1 VTTSPTQV
9 PQRSLVARLSDKR
22 DAIGWPLLGFVI
34 VMVVWQGLVSAG
46 VLSEFVMPAPV
57 DVFSTFFRQVVDPD
71 IWDNAAFTIGNTL
84 AGFVLGA
91 GAGFLIAVL
100 SGLWIPFRKMVYPYM
115 VALQVTPRIALAPI
129 FVAWLGFGAAP
140 KIAVATVICFF
151 VVFINTL
158 AGLESVDRNASEMFR
173 SLGATRAETLRKL
186 ELPAALPVAFAGI
199 KTAMT
204 LALVGAIVAEFI
216 SSQEGL
222 GLLMQRYAFQL
233 AIPAVFS
240 TLLILMFIGLALFG
254 VMELADRSLVFWR
267 HDARM
272 SKRTD
277 RAAAKAKD
285 DDTIS
290 HDPSNRRGPGDNGAL
305 ATTGTNQERDDA

>member
-1 VTTSPTQV
+1 MSDSSAKGNAMIAAQSARPERRSVRERLTRAWEVTAWPALG
-9 PQRSLVARLSDKR
+9 LVL
-22 DAIGWPLLGFVI
+22 
-34 VMVVWQGLVSAG
+34 VMTVWQGLVSAQ
-46 VLSEFVMPAPV
+46 VLSEFVLPAPSA
-57 DVFSTFFRQVVDPD
+57 VFETFRRQIVGPN
-71 IWDNAAFTIGNTL
+71 IWGDAAFTLGNTL
-84 AGFVLGA
+84 AGFAIGA
-91 GAGFLIAVL
+91 GSGFLVAIF
-100 SGLWIPFRKMVYPYM
+100 SGLSLPFRKMVYPYM

-158 AGLESVDRNASEMFR
+158 AGLESVNRNSAEMFR
-173 SLGATRAETLRKL
+173 SLGASRAETLRKL
-186 ELPAALPVAFAGI
+186 ELPAAMPVAFAGI

-204 LALVGAIVAEFI
+204 LALTGAIVGEFI
-216 SSQEGL
+216 SAQEGL

-240 TLLILMFIGLALFG
+240 TLFILMFIGLALFG
-254 VMELADRSLVFWR
+254 IMEAADRSLVYWR

-277 RAAAKAKD
+277 RAVSRAKVW
-285 DDTIS
+285 DTVETP
-290 HDPSNRRGPGDNGAL
+290 PSTMAG
-305 ATTGTNQERDDA
+305 

>member
-1 VTTSPTQV
+1 MT
-9 PQRSLVARLSDKR
+9 
-22 DAIGWPLLGFVI
+22 
-34 VMVVWQGLVSAG
+34 VWQGLVSAQ
-46 VLSEFVMPAPV
+46 VLSEFVLPAPSA
-57 DVFSTFFRQVVDPD
+57 VFETFRRQIVGPN
-71 IWDNAAFTIGNTL
+71 IWGDAAFTLGNTL
-84 AGFVLGA
+84 AGFAIGA
-91 GAGFLIAVL
+91 GSGFLVAIF
-100 SGLWIPFRKMVYPYM
+100 SGLSLPFRKMVYPYM

-158 AGLESVDRNASEMFR
+158 AGLESVNRNSAEMFR
-173 SLGATRAETLRKL
+173 SLGASRAETLRKL
-186 ELPAALPVAFAGI
+186 ELPAAMPVAFAGI

-204 LALVGAIVAEFI
+204 LALTGAIVGEFI
-216 SSQEGL
+216 SAQEGL

-240 TLLILMFIGLALFG
+240 TLFILMFIGLALFG
-254 VMELADRSLVFWR
+254 IMEAADRSLVYWR

-277 RAAAKAKD
+277 RAVSRAKVW
-285 DDTIS
+285 DTVETP
-290 HDPSNRRGPGDNGAL
+290 PSTMAG
-305 ATTGTNQERDDA
+305 